1 MSISDAI
8 QTPEK
13 QVLSTNDSSTNA
25 VGDTPGSDAIT
36 IANADL
42 ASHNSAHRI
51 SALYANVAAAQHV
64 RANLLRNGFAA
75 DAIEIRQHVEG
86 VADDH
91 TSVDSS
97 DEVIKEVL
105 TDSAIGAALGVGI
118 GAIGTVVLITTSV
131 TLFVASP
138 LIAPLALIGNLATV
152 GGLLGGAFGAA
163 DKETPFSAVVTE
175 ALAAGNVMLLV
186 KTHNAD
192 ENTLAKKIISDSLNG
207 ADAGDKQTQL
217 VQEDEQRLV

>member
-8 QTPEK
+8 QVAEK
-13 QVLSTNDSSTNA
+13 QILSTNNNDALS
-25 VGDTPGSDAIT
+25 DTRAGDAIT

-42 ASHNSAHRI
+42 AAHNSAHRI
-51 SALYANVAAAQHV
+51 SALYADVAAAQHV
-64 RANLLRNGFAA
+64 RATLLRNGFAA
-75 DAIEIRQHVEG
+75 DAIEIRQHLD
-86 VADDH
+86 ADADAH
-91 TSVDSS
+91 APTDSS
-97 DEVIKEVL
+97 DDVIKEVL
-105 TDSAIGAALGVGI
+105 VDSAIGAALGAGI

-138 LIAPLALIGNLATV
+138 LIAPLALMGNLATV

-192 ENTLAKKIISDSLNG
+192 ENTLAKKLISASLNDV
-207 ADAGDKQTQL
+207 ADKQAQL
-217 VQEDEQRLV
+217 ITEDDKQPLI

>member
-1 MSISDAI
+1 MAISDAVHV
-8 QTPEK
+8 PEK
-13 QVLSTNDSSTNA
+13 QVFNSDTNVASDETTS
-25 VGDTPGSDAIT
+25 DTSASEAIA

-42 ASHNSAHRI
+42 ASHYSAHRI
-51 SALYANVAAAQHV
+51 SALYADVTAAQQV
-64 RANLLRNGFAA
+64 RARLLDSGFTE
-75 DAIEIRQHVEG
+75 DAIEIRQHKEG

-91 TSVDSS
+91 TPADSS

-138 LIAPLALIGNLATV
+138 LIAPLALMGNLATV

-192 ENTLAKKIISDSLNG
+192 ENTLAKKIISESLYSPDDTQVNL
-207 ADAGDKQTQL
+207 ALADKQPL
-217 VQEDEQRLV
+217 I